1 MGLFNRIQSHI
12 IAAIGV
18 VTFALASLTSI
29 AVENK
34 TSSNQETVTAN
45 NIELLNTEVH
55 KPIQAKPPIKISKG
69 DNNKLQIQISK
80 SYIKNQEVK
89 QQQNVKTESVRYFKT
104 ILPLDKIPKVNVG
117 VGEAANAEW
126 YSIGKDVYNSI
137 ADHTVRNAFNQ
148 TFMFAYDAQSFKKE
162 YGEQGKSKAYER
174 CYTYISNTRKR
185 WVQSPFSAVIREE
198 DGKFNC
204 YERTW
209 GEK

>member
-89 QQQNVKTESVRYFKT
+89 QQQNKTESVTNFKT

-117 VGEAANAEW
+117 VGEVASANYYGGPSTDWRMFVLTKFAERTNRIRQSTAVS
-126 YSIGKDVYNSI
+126 YDVLEKEVGYCGEISRMGKDYARLKGLKYWGHDGAELI
-137 ADHTVRNAFNQ
+137 AF
-148 TFMFAYDAQSFKKE
+148 F
-162 YGEQGKSKAYER
+162 
-174 CYTYISNTRKR
+174 
-185 WVQSPFSAVIREE
+185 
-198 DGKFNC
+198 
-204 YERTW
+204 
-209 GEK
+209 EK